1 MGKYDKD
8 YLAEGQRLPDLFKE
22 IQDIRYG
29 RAKAQE
35 LPNSKD
41 TIKFNRIY
49 VVDHRFNALG
59 AILGI
64 LFVILF
70 FSMINSNHI
79 FAKTEDERVAIAEFE
94 ENKNVINMINVI
106 SENIDSLTKKEI
118 ATREK
123 EIDFETKYIETA
135 LLPKDEK
142 KVVQEGQRGKIEET
156 LIITYENNEL
166 ISENVIG
173 EVVIQNPVEKIVEI
187 GTSEFLAEKKVYI
200 GDIMY
205 TLEEIPRY
213 EKANTSNR
221 ICYIYQHIDVKLLGE
236 QDGWVNISIDGMEGY
251 VKGEHLT
258 SELVTPGIA
267 EKARIQRI
275 NINLSYDMALNTKS
289 GFTKED
295 YKKVFSGNSSD
306 TNKIFEQNAE
316 AFYEAEQKYNIN
328 GVFLAALAIHESNWG
343 TSNIATE
350 KKNLFG
356 FGSYDSSAYE
366 SSITFSNY
374 KEGIDTVAKSL
385 ARHYLNDSG
394 RIIYDDEIAEGTY
407 YNGETLSGVNVRYAS
422 DPNWSTRI
430 YNIMVSL
437 YEKL

>member
-29 RAKAQE
+29 RVKAQE
-35 LPNSKD
+35 LPNSKE

-94 ENKNVINMINVI
+94 ENRNAINMINVI
-106 SENIDSLTKKEI
+106 SDNIDSLTKKEI

-123 EIDFETKYIETA
+123 EIDFETTYIETA

-142 KVVQEGQRGKIEET
+142 RVVQEGQRGKIEET
-156 LIITYENNEL
+156 LIITYENSEL
-166 ISENVIG
+166 INENIIG
-173 EVVIQNPVEKIVEI
+173 EVVLQEPVEKIVEI

-200 GDIMY
+200 GDMMY
-205 TLEEIPRY
+205 TLEEIPMY
-213 EKANTSNR
+213 EKANTNNR
-221 ICYIYQHIDVKLLGE
+221 MCYIYKHIDVKLLGE
-236 QDGWVNISIDGMEGY
+236 KDGWVNISIDGMEGY
-251 VKGEHLT
+251 VKAEHLT

-275 NINLSYDMALNTKS
+275 NIKLSYDMALNAKS
-289 GFTKED
+289 GLTKED
-295 YKKVFSGNSSD
+295 YKKILSGNPSD

-366 SSITFSNY
+366 SSYTFENY
-374 KEGIDTVAKSL
+374 KEGIDAVAKSL
-385 ARHYLNDSG
+385 VKHYLNDSG
-394 RIIYDDEIAEGTY
+394 RIIYDNEIAEGTY

-422 DPNWSTRI
+422 DTNWSTRI
-430 YNIMVSL
+430 YNLMVSL